1 MDISRK
7 PTISVL
13 RNKVA
18 VTKNLTP
25 CLRIRG
31 NMSHLRHKVC
41 KSSKKLTME
50 TGKRTRRIQTVNKS
64 KYKPLIIQSGPEK
77 PHNFNIQYWCNCSRK
92 MIEILLTCHFLKFKG
107 MKNRLQIY
115 EGIKTLQISTV
126 VLCPEMIFAQYRW
139 RYFHDNCVKY

>member
-25 CLRIRG
+25 CFRIRG
-31 NMSHLRHKVC
+31 HMSHLRHKVC
-41 KSSKKLTME
+41 KSSKKLTMQ

-64 KYKPLIIQSGPEK
+64 KYKPLIIQGGPEK
-77 PHNFNIQYWCNCSRK
+77 PHNFNIQYRCNCSRK

-115 EGIKTLQISTV
+115 ESLK
-126 VLCPEMIFAQYRW
+126 LCKLAQSFYAQT
-139 RYFHDNCVKY
+139 